1 MSLSYIHEDLHYSIE
16 IFVHMHGRDDI
27 KRQSRRHNQFIC
39 SSPILSQCTRAYMPR
54 GSILGLVWATPYLPK
69 IKVDDSTG
77 PKFMNLIA
85 YEMSSDFQSNFG
97 DVTSYICFL
106 HLLIHHV
113 DDVKHLK
120 EKYILENSLRSEE
133 DVAQLFKERG
143 IQFVP
148 NNDIYRI
155 VKTKIEDH
163 CTTKWKT

>member
-1 MSLSYIHEDLHYSIE
+1 MLFVDVCSMSLEFKYKYDKLEH
-16 IFVHMHGRDDI
+16 FKI
-27 KRQSRRHNQFIC
+27 KREHVAFTQQDMFMLENQ
-39 SSPILSQCTRAYMPR
+39 LAYKLLKASY
-54 GSILGLVWATPYLPK
+54 GQLLYLPK

-120 EKYILENSLRSEE
+120 EKFVEIGMSEE